1 MPSTFVEYVGKKNR
15 DAIKELRTVKRILKQ
30 AGFQVGSHMHD
41 KHEDPYLFVY
51 NPGEAPEFG
60 LRVYKLGGSDI
71 YYRPQKKEKTHPW
84 GEAKTLD
91 IKGIFEDVR
100 SDEKDDDKAAQKLI
114 KAVGDEL
121 KDYFK
126 ANAKAEKSN
135 KRGGDNSPLGAV
147 AVRGSM
153 DIGDYG
159 NASYGTGKN

>member
-1 MPSTFVEYVGKKNR
+1 MASTFLEYVGKKNR

-60 LRVYKLGGSDI
+60 LRIYKLGGSDI

-91 IKGIFEDVR
+91 LKGIFEDVR
-100 SDEKDDDKAAQKLI
+100 SEEKDDDKAAQKVI
-114 KAVGDEL
+114 KAVAEEL
-121 KDYFK
+121 KDYFRS
-126 ANAKAEKSN
+126 NAKAEKNN
-135 KRGGDNSPLGAV
+135 KRGNDGSPLGAV
-147 AVRGSM
+147 AVRGGIDM
-153 DIGDYG
+153 GDYSTTTYSSKG
-159 NASYGTGKN
+159 G